1 MAEETHDLSTSME
14 ECSINNVN
22 KFGEY
27 IGCVKWFSKSKG
39 FGFVKIISDCEWKEQ
54 DMFLHYTNIKS
65 DNFKVVY
72 PGEYISLNIVMDT
85 SKNKNVCSDVT
96 GIMGNKLLI
105 DNVDYNY
112 RVYSKNSTNYS
123 TNSQ

>member
-1 MAEETHDLSTSME
+1 MNQKEKDILERYAKNYCDIFKALDD
-14 ECSINNVN
+14 IAQ
-22 KFGEY
+22 
-27 IGCVKWFSKSKG
+27 
-39 FGFVKIISDCEWKEQ
+39 KEQ

-65 DNFKVVY
+65 DNFKVVC

-85 SKNKNVCSDVT
+85 SKNKYVCSDVT